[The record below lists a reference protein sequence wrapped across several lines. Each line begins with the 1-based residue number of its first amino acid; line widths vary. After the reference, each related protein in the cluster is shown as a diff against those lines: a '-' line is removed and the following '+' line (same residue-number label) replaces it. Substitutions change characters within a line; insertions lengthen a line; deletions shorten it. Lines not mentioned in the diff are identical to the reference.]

1 MKFQIENC
9 SDNNRRLREIDGI
22 TEVEKTYIGGYTQSY
37 FYKEFNTLEELMEF
51 SKNQKQDL
59 IIETEY
65 AEGIVGEKI
74 DGTIKICD
82 YWNE

>member
-9 SDNNRRLREIDGI
+9 SDDSRRLREIDGI
-22 TEVEKTYIGGYTQSY
+22 TEVEKVYNSNYTRSY

-51 SKNQKQDL
+51 SKNQKHDL
-59 IIETEY
+59 IVETEY
-65 AEGIVGEKI
+65 SEGIVAEQI
-74 DGTIKICD
+74 DGTIKIYD